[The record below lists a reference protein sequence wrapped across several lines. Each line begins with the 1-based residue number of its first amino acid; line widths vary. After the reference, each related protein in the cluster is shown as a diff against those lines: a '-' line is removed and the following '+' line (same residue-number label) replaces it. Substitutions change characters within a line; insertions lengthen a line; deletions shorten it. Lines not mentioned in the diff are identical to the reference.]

1 MPIATQIQSS
11 DTPHRDTPRADV
23 ALALPRA
30 SDGRQC
36 PVCADTLIAAEGSVL
51 EADGHVSYLWTC
63 ETCGYGFVTR
73 HDMKRYA
80 CN

>member
-11 DTPHRDTPRADV
+11 DVPR
-23 ALALPRA
+23 ALPRA
-30 SDGRQC
+30 NDGRQC
-36 PVCADTLIAAEGSVL
+36 PVCADTLIAAESSAL
-51 EADGHVSYLWTC
+51 EADGHVIYLWTC

-73 HDMKRYA
+73 HDMKRFA

>member
-1 MPIATQIQSS
+1 MPIATQILSS
-11 DTPHRDTPRADV
+11 DMPRKLDAPV
-23 ALALPRA
+23 ALPRA

-73 HDMKRYA
+73 HEMKRYA